1 MTVAKKK
8 GTTPTTSTPPAAS
21 TGDRSRKP
29 WKKKTPVQILLDQVD
44 KLREEIKGDE
54 EVLQQK
60 REQLKKFEEASKLF
74 EEK

>member
-8 GTTPTTSTPPAAS
+8 GTTPTTATPSAAQG
-21 TGDRSRKP
+21 TDRSRKP

-44 KLREEIKGDE
+44 KLREEIKDDE

-60 REQLKKFEEASKLF
+60 KEQLKKFEEASKLF

>member
-1 MTVAKKK
+1 MTVAKTKDK
-8 GTTPTTSTPPAAS
+8 APTTSAPPATS

-54 EVLQQK
+54 EELQQK
-60 REQLKKFEEASKLF
+60 KEQLKKFEEASKLF
-74 EEK
+74 AEK

>member
-8 GTTPTTSTPPAAS
+8 ETTPTTAIPPAAQAA
-21 TGDRSRKP
+21 DRSRKP

-44 KLREEIKGDE
+44 KLREEIKDDE

-60 REQLKKFEEASKLF
+60 KDQLKKFEEASKLF

>member
-8 GTTPTTSTPPAAS
+8 GTTPTTSIPPAAQAA
-21 TGDRSRKP
+21 DRSRKP

-44 KLREEIKGDE
+44 KLREEIKDDE

-60 REQLKKFEEASKLF
+60 KEQLKKFEEASKLF